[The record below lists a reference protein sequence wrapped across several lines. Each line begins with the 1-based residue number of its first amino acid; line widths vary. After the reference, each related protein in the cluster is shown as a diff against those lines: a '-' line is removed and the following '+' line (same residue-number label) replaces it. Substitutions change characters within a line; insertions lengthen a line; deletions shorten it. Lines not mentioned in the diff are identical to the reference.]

1 MRGVLS
7 CGALATRLLRRVLPV
22 LGAGLLAAGATS
34 PAPGGRDDA
43 FRPEAATALSDLL
56 WAGDPAAAP
65 RIDQS
70 GRVLAPSS
78 LRDRVVVLAFV
89 STDCLI
95 TCVTRTLALADLIR
109 DLPPDVRARTV
120 VLAASVAPDRD
131 DPAVLR
137 RFAEGLRIDAGR
149 LRLVT
154 GTVAATAALTAAL
167 RYPADRL
174 PEPPPNVLVFD
185 RRGQIAMTYG
195 SDPLDVSRIR
205 HDIAVLDS
213 LEDGVGHPP
222 RPATSAAP

>member
-7 CGALATRLLRRVLPV
+7 RGGLATRLLRRVLPV

-34 PAPGGRDDA
+34 SAPGGRNDA
-43 FRPEAATALSDLL
+43 LRPETALSDLL
-56 WAGDPAAAP
+56 WSGDPVAAP

-78 LRDRVVVLAFV
+78 LRDRVVVLSFV

-95 TCVTRTLALADLIR
+95 TCVARTLALADLTR

-131 DPAVLR
+131 DVAALR
-137 RFAEGLRIDAGR
+137 RFAEGLRIDAGK

-154 GTVAATAALTAAL
+154 GTAAATASVIAAL

-174 PEPPPNVLVFD
+174 PEPPPTVLVFD

-195 SDPLDVSRIR
+195 GDPLDVPRLR
-205 HDIAVLDS
+205 RDIGVLHS

-222 RPATSAAP
+222 RPAASAAP